1 MHACLECVRTGVCLS
16 LGCGAL
22 QRRPPGGRAGVRVV
36 DAERGGYPGPQE
48 ELGQKHPSE
57 RWLDV

>member
-1 MHACLECVRTGVCLS
+1 MLGVYKDRCV
-16 LGCGAL
+16 
-22 QRRPPGGRAGVRVV
+22 PEPGEWGRAEEASWRKGWCALV
-36 DAERGGYPGPQE
+36 DAERGRYPGPQE